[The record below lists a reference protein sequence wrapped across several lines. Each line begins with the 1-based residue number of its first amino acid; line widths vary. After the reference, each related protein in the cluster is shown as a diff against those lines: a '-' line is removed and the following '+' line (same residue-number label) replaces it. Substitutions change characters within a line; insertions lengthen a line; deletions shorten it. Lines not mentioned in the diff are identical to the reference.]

1 MNLYIDPGTGSML
14 FTILIGVLG
23 ALVYFFR
30 NALMKLKFT
39 FTGGKKT
46 KADGPEIPVVIFTD
60 SKRYWNL
67 FRPICEELEKR
78 KQKALYL
85 TASEDDPALSENY
98 EFVKT
103 EFAGAGN
110 RAFARMNMIRAD
122 VVLSST
128 PGLDVYQWK
137 RSRDVKKYVHIPH
150 GIYDFATYRMFGLD
164 YYDTVLLAGPFQGKT
179 VRETEKE
186 RRLPEKELRVVGMPY
201 MDEMLK
207 RAQADQAGAADTVQ
221 STSGEQITQ
230 APPASAISDSNG
242 SGKPGSRDPKTVL
255 LAPSWGKSAILS
267 RYGEKIFEALL
278 KTDYHIIVRP
288 HPQSF
293 TSEAELMAQLQAKY
307 PDSDRLEWDRKS
319 DNYDSLSRA
328 DVLIS
333 DFSGVVFDYAFVF
346 EKPVIYADTSFDP
359 KPYDASWVE
368 GPMWHDIVLP
378 KIGVQLTEE
387 NVENIGDVI
396 RECLDSVELKEN
408 IRKVRE
414 ESWQCVG
421 ESAVKVV
428 DYLAETVESA
438 GQKDSVQND
447 VQPQD
452 TRLSG
457 VM

>member
-39 FTGGKKT
+39 FTGGTKT

-78 KQKALYL
+78 QLKTLYL
-85 TASEDDPALSENY
+85 TASEDDPALSESY
-98 EFVKT
+98 AFVKT
-103 EFAGAGN
+103 EFAGNGN

-186 RRLPEKELRVVGMPY
+186 RRLPEKELRVTGMPY

-207 RAQADQAGAADTVQ
+207 RAQADRAGKADD
-221 STSGEQITQ
+221 
-230 APPASAISDSNG
+230 APGGAGGRGPQ
-242 SGKPGSRDPKTVL
+242 TVL
-255 LAPSWGKSAILS
+255 LAPSWGASALLS
-267 RYGEKIFEALL
+267 RYGETLLEALL
-278 KTDYHIIVRP
+278 KTDYHLILRP

-293 TSEAELMAQLQAKY
+293 TSEAELMARLQAKY

-368 GPMWHDIVLP
+368 GPMWHETVLP

-387 NVENIGDVI
+387 NVDRIGEVI

-408 IRKVRE
+408 IRKVRK
-414 ESWQCVG
+414 ESWHCIG
-421 ESAVKVV
+421 ESAEKTV
-428 DYLAETVESA
+428 DYLAEVVEA
-438 GQKDSVQND
+438 EGQSDSVHSD
-447 VQPQD
+447 AQPQD

-457 VM
+457 AM

>member
-39 FTGGKKT
+39 VTGGKKT
-46 KADGPEIPVVIFTD
+46 KTDGSETPVVIFTD

-78 KQKALYL
+78 QLKTLYL
-85 TASEDDPALSENY
+85 TTSEDDPALSENY

-150 GIYDFATYRMFGLD
+150 GIYDFGTYRMFGLD
-164 YYDTVLLAGPFQGKT
+164 YYDTILLAGPFQGKT
-179 VRETEKE
+179 VRATEKE

-207 RAQADQAGAADTVQ
+207 RAQTDQAGAADAAQ
-221 STSGEQITQ
+221 SGSQGL
-230 APPASAISDSNG
+230 G
-242 SGKPGSRDPKTVL
+242 SGDPNTESGSNRLYPRDQLTHGQTVL

-278 KTDYHIIVRP
+278 NTEYHIIVRP

-319 DNYDSLSRA
+319 DNYDALSRA

-368 GPMWHDIVLP
+368 GPMWHETVLP

-387 NVENIGDVI
+387 NVDNIGEII
-396 RECLDSVELKEN
+396 RECLDSGELKEN
-408 IRKVRE
+408 IRKVRK
-414 ESWQCVG
+414 ESWHCIG
-421 ESAVKVV
+421 ESAEKTV
-428 DYLAETVESA
+428 DYLAEVVEA
-438 GQKDSVQND
+438 EGQSDSVHSD
-447 VQPQD
+447 AQPQD

-457 VM
+457 AM

>member
-30 NALMKLKFT
+30 NARMKLKFT

-46 KADGPEIPVVIFTD
+46 KADGPESPGVIFTD

-150 GIYDFATYRMFGLD
+150 GIYDFGTYRMFGLD

-179 VRETEKE
+179 VRATEKE

-201 MDEMLK
+201 MDKMLK
-207 RAQADQAGAADTVQ
+207 RVQ
-221 STSGEQITQ
+221 S
-230 APPASAISDSNG
+230 G
-242 SGKPGSRDPKTVL
+242 SPGPGSCDPKTVL

-267 RYGEKIFEALL
+267 RYGDKIFEALL

-293 TSEAELMAQLQAKY
+293 TSEAELMERLQAKY

-368 GPMWHDIVLP
+368 GPMWHETVLP

-387 NVENIGDVI
+387 NVENIGEII
-396 RECLDSVELKEN
+396 RECLDSGELKEN
-408 IRKVRE
+408 IRKVRK
-414 ESWQCVG
+414 ESWHCIG
-421 ESAVKVV
+421 ESAEKTV
-428 DYLAETVESA
+428 DYLAEVVEA
-438 GQKDSVQND
+438 EGQSDSVHSD
-447 VQPQD
+447 AQPQD

-457 VM
+457 AKLC

>member
-14 FTILIGVLG
+14 FTILIGILG

-39 FTGGKKT
+39 ITGGKTSKT
-46 KADGPEIPVVIFTD
+46 DGPEIPIVIFTD
-60 SKRYWNL
+60 SRRYWNL

-78 KQKALYL
+78 HLKALYL
-85 TASEDDPALSENY
+85 TASEDDPALEENY
-98 EFVKT
+98 AFVKT
-103 EFAGAGN
+103 EFAGRGN
-110 RAFARMNMIRAD
+110 RAFARMNMIHAD

-137 RSRDVKKYVHIPH
+137 RSRDVKRYVHIPH
-150 GIYDFATYRMFGLD
+150 GIYDFGTYRMFGLD
-164 YYDTVLLAGPFQGKT
+164 YYDSVLLAAPFQGKT
-179 VRETEKE
+179 VRGTEKE
-186 RRLPEKELRVVGMPY
+186 RRLPEKELLVVGMPY

-207 RAQADQAGAADTVQ
+207 KAQADQTGTVDASQ
-221 STSGEQITQ
+221 STSDKNN
-230 APPASAISDSNG
+230 PY
-242 SGKPGSRDPKTVL
+242 DPKTVL
-255 LAPSWGKSAILS
+255 VAPSWGTSAILS

-278 KTDYHIIVRP
+278 KTDYHIIIRP

-293 TSEAELMAQLQAKY
+293 TSEAELMEQLQAKY

-319 DNYDSLSRA
+319 DNYNSLSRA

-368 GPMWHDIVLP
+368 GPMWHETVLP
-378 KIGVQLTEE
+378 KIGIQLTEE

-396 RECLDSVELKEN
+396 RECLDSGELKEN

-414 ESWQCVG
+414 ESWQCIG
-421 ESAVKVV
+421 KSAEKVV
-428 DYLAETVESA
+428 DYLAEVVKA
-438 GQKDSVQND
+438 PGQKDAANNST
-447 VQPQD
+447 QPQD

>member
-150 GIYDFATYRMFGLD
+150 GIYDFGTYRMFGLD

-179 VRETEKE
+179 VRATEKE

-201 MDEMLK
+201 MDKMLK
-207 RAQADQAGAADTVQ
+207 RVQ
-221 STSGEQITQ
+221 S
-230 APPASAISDSNG
+230 G
-242 SGKPGSRDPKTVL
+242 SPGPGSCDPKTVL

-267 RYGEKIFEALL
+267 RYGDKIFEALL

-368 GPMWHDIVLP
+368 GPMWHETVLP

-387 NVENIGDVI
+387 NVENIGEII
-396 RECLDSVELKEN
+396 RECLDSGELKEN

-414 ESWQCVG
+414 ESWQCIG
-421 ESAVKVV
+421 ESAEKTV
-428 DYLAETVESA
+428 DYLAEVVEA
-438 GQKDSVQND
+438 EGQSDSVHSD
-447 VQPQD
+447 AQPQD

-457 VM
+457 AKLC

>member
-1 MNLYIDPGTGSML
+1 MYLYIDPGTGSML

-78 KQKALYL
+78 HQKALYL
-85 TASEDDPALSENY
+85 TASEDDPALSETY
-98 EFVKT
+98 EYVKT
-103 EFAGAGN
+103 EFAGSGN

-150 GIYDFATYRMFGLD
+150 GIYDFGTYRMFGLD
-164 YYDTVLLAGPFQGKT
+164 YYDTILLAGPFQGKT
-179 VRETEKE
+179 VRATEKE

-207 RAQADQAGAADTVQ
+207 RAQ
-221 STSGEQITQ
+221 SGSPE
-230 APPASAISDSNG
+230 
-242 SGKPGSRDPKTVL
+242 PGSSDPKTVL

-267 RYGEKIFEALL
+267 RYGDKIFESLL

-293 TSEAELMAQLQAKY
+293 TSEAELMERLQAKY

-368 GPMWHDIVLP
+368 GPMWHETVLP

-387 NVENIGDVI
+387 NAENIGEVI
-396 RECLDSVELKEN
+396 RECLDSGELKEN

-428 DYLAETVESA
+428 DYLAETIEAA
-438 GQKDSVQND
+438 GQKDTVQND

-457 VM
+457 AM

>member
-39 FTGGKKT
+39 LTGGKKAKT
-46 KADGPEIPVVIFTD
+46 DGPEIPVVIFTD

-78 KQKALYL
+78 QQKALYL

-98 EFVKT
+98 EFIKT
-103 EFAGAGN
+103 EFAGSGN

-150 GIYDFATYRMFGLD
+150 GIYDFGTYRMFGLD

-179 VRETEKE
+179 VRATEKE
-186 RRLPEKELRVVGMPY
+186 RGLPEKELRVVGMPY

-207 RAQADQAGAADTVQ
+207 RAK
-221 STSGEQITQ
+221 SSSGR
-230 APPASAISDSNG
+230 
-242 SGKPGSRDPKTVL
+242 PGSRDPKTVL

-278 KTDYHIIVRP
+278 KTEYHIIVRP

-293 TSEAELMAQLQAKY
+293 TSEAELMEQLQAKY

-368 GPMWHDIVLP
+368 GPMWHETVLP

-387 NVENIGDVI
+387 NVENIGEII
-396 RECLDSVELKEN
+396 RECLDSGELKEN

-414 ESWQCVG
+414 ESWQCIG

-428 DYLAETVESA
+428 DYLAEAIEAA
-438 GQKDSVQND
+438 GQKDAANNSA
-447 VQPQD
+447 QPQD

-457 VM
+457 AKLC

>member
-39 FTGGKKT
+39 LTGGKKAKT
-46 KADGPEIPVVIFTD
+46 DGPEIPVVIFTD

-186 RRLPEKELRVVGMPY
+186 RRLPEKELRVTGMPY

-207 RAQADQAGAADTVQ
+207 RAQ
-221 STSGEQITQ
+221 SGS
-230 APPASAISDSNG
+230 PG
-242 SGKPGSRDPKTVL
+242 PGSCDPKTVL

-267 RYGEKIFEALL
+267 RYGDKIFEALL

-293 TSEAELMAQLQAKY
+293 TSEAELMERLQAKY

-368 GPMWHDIVLP
+368 GPMWHETVLP

-387 NVENIGDVI
+387 NVENIGEII
-396 RECLDSVELKEN
+396 RECLDSGELKEN

-428 DYLAETVESA
+428 DYLAETIEAA
-438 GQKDSVQND
+438 GQKDTVQND

-457 VM
+457 AM

>member
-1 MNLYIDPGTGSML
+1 M
-14 FTILIGVLG
+14 
-23 ALVYFFR
+23 
-30 NALMKLKFT
+30 
-39 FTGGKKT
+39 
-46 KADGPEIPVVIFTD
+46 IFTD

-78 KQKALYL
+78 HQKALYL
-85 TASEDDPALSENY
+85 TASEDDPALSETY
-98 EFVKT
+98 EYVKT
-103 EFAGAGN
+103 EFAGSGN

-150 GIYDFATYRMFGLD
+150 GIYDFGTYRMFGLD
-164 YYDTVLLAGPFQGKT
+164 YYDTILLAGPFQGKT
-179 VRETEKE
+179 VRATEKE

-207 RAQADQAGAADTVQ
+207 RAQ
-221 STSGEQITQ
+221 SGSPE
-230 APPASAISDSNG
+230 
-242 SGKPGSRDPKTVL
+242 PGSSDPKTVL

-267 RYGEKIFEALL
+267 RYGDKIFESLL

-293 TSEAELMAQLQAKY
+293 TSEAELMERLQAKY

-368 GPMWHDIVLP
+368 GPMWHETVLP

-387 NVENIGDVI
+387 NAENIGEVI
-396 RECLDSVELKEN
+396 RECLDSGELKEN

-428 DYLAETVESA
+428 DYLAETIEAA
-438 GQKDSVQND
+438 GQKDTVQND

-457 VM
+457 AM

>member
-39 FTGGKKT
+39 VTGGKKT
-46 KADGPEIPVVIFTD
+46 KTDGSETPIVIFTD
-60 SKRYWNL
+60 SKQYWNL
-67 FRPICEELEKR
+67 FRPICQELEKHQ
-78 KQKALYL
+78 QKTLYL

-98 EFVKT
+98 AFVKT
-103 EFAGAGN
+103 EFAGNGN
-110 RAFARMNMIRAD
+110 KAFARMNMLRAD

-164 YYDTVLLAGPFQGKT
+164 YYDAVLLAGPFQGKT
-179 VRETEKE
+179 VRETEKI
-186 RRLPEKELRVVGMPY
+186 RKLPEKELRIVGMPY

-207 RAQADQAGAADTVQ
+207 RAQTAQ
-221 STSGEQITQ
+221 SKSGR
-230 APPASAISDSNG
+230 PG
-242 SGKPGSRDPKTVL
+242 SGDPIVL

-293 TSEAELMAQLQAKY
+293 TSEAELMDRLQTKY
-307 PDSDRLEWDRKS
+307 PNSGRLEWDRKS
-319 DNYDSLSRA
+319 DNFDSLSRA

-333 DFSGVVFDYAFVF
+333 DFSGVMFDYAFVF

-359 KPYDASWVE
+359 KSYDASWVE
-368 GPMWHDIVLP
+368 GPMWHETVLP

-387 NVENIGDVI
+387 NVKNIGNVI
-396 RECLDSVELKEN
+396 RACLDSGELQES

-414 ESWQCVG
+414 ESWQYIG
-421 ESAVKVV
+421 ESAEKVT
-428 DYLAETVESA
+428 DCLM
-438 GQKDSVQND
+438 NFIRH
-447 VQPQD
+447 D
-452 TRLSG
+452 TIMVCIRIW
-457 VM
+457 V

>member
-1 MNLYIDPGTGSML
+1 MYLYIDPGTGSML

-30 NALMKLKFT
+30 NALMKLKYT
-39 FTGGKKT
+39 LTGGKKAKT
-46 KADGPEIPVVIFTD
+46 DGPEIPVVIFTD

-85 TASEDDPALSENY
+85 TASEDDPALSETY
-98 EFVKT
+98 EYVKT
-103 EFAGAGN
+103 EFAGSGN

-150 GIYDFATYRMFGLD
+150 GIYDFGTYRMFGLD
-164 YYDTVLLAGPFQGKT
+164 YYDTILLAGPFQGKT
-179 VRETEKE
+179 VRATEKE

-207 RAQADQAGAADTVQ
+207 RAQ
-221 STSGEQITQ
+221 SGSPE
-230 APPASAISDSNG
+230 
-242 SGKPGSRDPKTVL
+242 PGSSDPKTVL

-267 RYGEKIFEALL
+267 RYGDKIFESLL

-293 TSEAELMAQLQAKY
+293 TSEAELMERLQAKY

-368 GPMWHDIVLP
+368 GPMWHETVLP

-387 NVENIGDVI
+387 NAENIGEVI
-396 RECLDSVELKEN
+396 RECLNSGELKEN

-428 DYLAETVESA
+428 DYLAETIEAA
-438 GQKDSVQND
+438 GQKDTVQND

-457 VM
+457 AM

>member
-1 MNLYIDPGTGSML
+1 MKLYIDPGTGSML

-39 FTGGKKT
+39 LTGGKKAKT
-46 KADGPEIPVVIFTD
+46 DGSEIPVVIFTD

-78 KQKALYL
+78 KQKTLYL
-85 TASEDDPALSENY
+85 TASEDDPALSANY

-103 EFAGAGN
+103 EFAGSGN

-150 GIYDFATYRMFGLD
+150 GIYDFGTYRMFGLD
-164 YYDTVLLAGPFQGKT
+164 YYDTVLLAGPFQGNT
-179 VRETEKE
+179 VRATERE
-186 RRLPEKELRVVGMPY
+186 RALPEKELRVVGMPY

-207 RAQADQAGAADTVQ
+207 RALADRAGMADAAQ
-221 STSGEQITQ
+221 SGSGRSGSGDPQNGSDKPGTSDS
-230 APPASAISDSNG
+230 PASA
-242 SGKPGSRDPKTVL
+242 PTVL

-278 KTDYHIIVRP
+278 KTEYHIIVRP

-293 TSEAELMAQLQAKY
+293 TSEAELMERLQAKY

-368 GPMWHDIVLP
+368 GPMWHETVLP

-387 NVENIGDVI
+387 NAENIGEVI
-396 RECLDSVELKEN
+396 RECLDSGELKEN

-414 ESWQCVG
+414 ESWQCIG
-421 ESAVKVV
+421 QSAEKVV
-428 DYLAETVESA
+428 DYLVEVVEAE
-438 GQKDSVQND
+438 GQSDSVHSD
-447 VQPQD
+447 AQPQD

-457 VM
+457 AKLC

>member
-30 NALMKLKFT
+30 NALMKLKFSV
-39 FTGGKKT
+39 TGGQKE
-46 KADGPEIPVVIFTD
+46 KANGPEIPVVIFTD

-67 FRPICEELEKR
+67 FKPVCDELER
-78 KQKALYL
+78 RQQKALYL
-85 TASEDDPALSENY
+85 TASEDDPALNTNY
-98 EFVKT
+98 KYVKT
-103 EFAGAGN
+103 EFAGKGN

-137 RSRDVKKYVHIPH
+137 RSRDVKRYVHIPH
-150 GIYDFATYRMFGLD
+150 GIYDFGTYRMFGLD

-179 VRETEKE
+179 VRGTEAA
-186 RRLPEKELRVVGMPY
+186 RGLPEKELRVVGMPY

-207 RAQADQAGAADTVQ
+207 RVQAEKAA
-221 STSGEQITQ
+221 TSASSTQ
-230 APPASAISDSNG
+230 APLAPAPRG
-242 SGKPGSRDPKTVL
+242 ETVL
-255 LAPSWGKSAILS
+255 VAPSWGASGILS

-278 KTDYHIIVRP
+278 KTDYHIIIRP

-293 TSEAELMAQLQAKY
+293 TSEAELMERLQAKY
-307 PDSDRLEWDRKS
+307 PDSERLEWDRKS

-328 DVLIS
+328 DVMIS

-368 GPMWHDIVLP
+368 GPMWHETVLP
-378 KIGVQLTEE
+378 QIGVQLTEE
-387 NVENIGDVI
+387 NVDNIGDVI
-396 RECLDSVELKEN
+396 QRCLNSPELKEN

-414 ESWQCVG
+414 ESWACIG
-421 ESAVKVV
+421 ESAAKVADCLEEKLKKV
-428 DYLAETVESA
+428 
-438 GQKDSVQND
+438 GQKEPADMAQEPATVQE
-447 VQPQD
+447 
-452 TRLSG
+452 
-457 VM
+457 